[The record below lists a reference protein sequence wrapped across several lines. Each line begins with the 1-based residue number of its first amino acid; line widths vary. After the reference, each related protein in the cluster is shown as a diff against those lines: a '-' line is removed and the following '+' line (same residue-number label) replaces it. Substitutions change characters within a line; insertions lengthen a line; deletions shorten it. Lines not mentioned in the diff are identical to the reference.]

1 MNRQQVKQIALR
13 LSVGCVVCAA
23 LIALLWTQH
32 ARGANPPSGVV
43 TLSNTEANPI
53 TYMAGPFVVANPS
66 GLVSLMC
73 SPQQPCDDYFLTV
86 NIPDGYVDTQEVR
99 VRFGW
104 TDVHADFDIV
114 VYKNNRIFAQAGSS
128 SMPEYV
134 VLPATSA
141 SYVLRIVPFNSLGD
155 TVTTKIWVSPKPT
168 ARAPGQG
175 TAPTF
180 QNFVSPPTLGNAS
193 GEPSIGANWKTG
205 KVMFEAQL
213 QTLRVTFNDTVSPAT
228 ATWVNVSP
236 NTSITSLDPILFT
249 DHTTGRTIVSQ
260 LSGTTSLSS
269 YSDDDG
275 TTWTPNE
282 GGGMTSGVDHQTVG
296 GGPFAPPLTGG
307 TSVYPNAVYYC
318 SQQLYTAF
326 CAMSPDGGLT
336 YGPTVPLYT
345 TECGGIHGHVKVAP
359 DGTVYVPNHNCG
371 DNQGV
376 AVSNDNGVTWA
387 VHKVV
392 DNDPTNDIG
401 DSVPSDWDPSIGIA
415 TDGTVYYGYKTG
427 GGNAH
432 IAVSHDKGLTWAND
446 TDVAPGLVRNSAFP
460 AVVAGDPDRAAYAFL
475 GTDKPGGDPA
485 AVWYLYVAF
494 TYDGGRSWLTVNATP
509 NDPVQRGTI
518 CSGGLGCTGGDRNL
532 LDFIDTT
539 IDAEGRVLVAYAD
552 GCTGACVNSFPNSFT
567 KKATIA
573 RQVGGDRLFSF
584 MIDNTV
590 SISPTP

>member
-1 MNRQQVKQIALR
+1 MGERQPDHL
-13 LSVGCVVCAA
+13 
-23 LIALLWTQH
+23 
-32 ARGANPPSGVV
+32 AR
-43 TLSNTEANPI
+43 
-53 TYMAGPFVVANPS
+53 
-66 GLVSLMC
+66 
-73 SPQQPCDDYFLTV
+73 
-86 NIPDGYVDTQEVR
+86 
-99 VRFGW
+99 
-104 TDVHADFDIV
+104 
-114 VYKNNRIFAQAGSS
+114 
-128 SMPEYV
+128 
-134 VLPATSA
+134 
-141 SYVLRIVPFNSLGD
+141 
-155 TVTTKIWVSPKPT
+155 
-168 ARAPGQG
+168 
-175 TAPTF
+175 
-180 QNFVSPPTLGNAS
+180 
-193 GEPSIGANWKTG
+193 
-205 KVMFEAQL
+205 
-213 QTLRVTFNDTVSPAT
+213 
-228 ATWVNVSP
+228 
-236 NTSITSLDPILFT
+236 TSLDPILFT
-249 DHTTGRTIVSQ
+249 DRTTGRTIVSQ

-296 GGPFAPPLTGG
+296 GGPFAPPLIGG

-371 DNQGV
+371 ENQGV
-376 AVSNDNGVTWA
+376 AVSTGNGVSWS

-392 DNDPTNDIG
+392 DDDLTNDIG
-401 DSVPSDWDPSIGIA
+401 DSVPSDWDPSVSIA
-415 TDGTVYYGYKTG
+415 TDGTIYFGYKTG

-432 IAVSHDKGLTWAND
+432 VAVSRDRGQTWAYD
-446 TDVAPGLVRNSAFP
+446 TDVAPGLVRNS
-460 AVVAGDPDRAAYAFL
+460 AFL

-485 AVWYLYVAF
+485 AVWYLYVAV

-539 IDAEGRVLVAYAD
+539 VDTEGRVLVAYAD
-552 GCTGACVNSFPNSFT
+552 GCMGACINSFPNSGT

-573 RQVGGDRLFSF
+573 RQSSGAGLFTL
-584 MIDNTV
+584 DPLTQAY
-590 SISPTP
+590 PH